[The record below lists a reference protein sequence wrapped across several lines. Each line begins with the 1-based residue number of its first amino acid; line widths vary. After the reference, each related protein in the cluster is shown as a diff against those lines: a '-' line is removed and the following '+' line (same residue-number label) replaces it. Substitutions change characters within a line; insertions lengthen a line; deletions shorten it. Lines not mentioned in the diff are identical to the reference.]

1 MHKENPGTNKNSVS
15 LKPLSA
21 LLVWEDQGERKEK
34 SLGDSEVTIG
44 REPKNSIPV
53 DDKEASRFHCS
64 IKPDDDSYV
73 IQDLKSTNGTFV
85 NGVKISDSQT
95 LKNGDIL
102 KIGISEFTF
111 EVQIPAVAESLTMR
125 AIARVVWDE
134 GGETKMQTIQ
144 SEGMTIG
151 RSSDNDLPLIDLDVS
166 RVHCK
171 IVPHKNGFVIVD
183 LDSTNGTFV
192 NDKRVSDKS
201 LLQNGDKLHV
211 GKHEFHFEILSL
223 EDATMVSDQPLETIE
238 YSLLEVP
245 IEKKSILADLV
256 TATVV
261 DIKDVVKEYES
272 PAGAVRVLNSVS
284 LQVAAGSFV
293 GIRGPS
299 GSGKSTLLNMITGI
313 DRPTSGEVIIAGQSL
328 GDLSEDKMAQWRG
341 VHIGVI
347 FQFFQLLPTLTVIEN
362 VMLPME
368 FCRKWN
374 PKERPQ
380 RALELL
386 DKVGLADQ
394 AYKLPG
400 ALSGGQQQRAAIAR
414 ALANEPPLILGDEPT
429 GNLDSKTADMV
440 FALFGELVA
449 LGTTFL
455 MVTHDVELAKR
466 IPRVVE
472 VRDGELHEDGSY

>member
-1 MHKENPGTNKNSVS
+1 MQKEQPVKPAH
-15 LKPLSA
+15 LKSPSA
-21 LLVWEDQGERKEK
+21 TLAWDDRGERKELP
-34 SLGDSEVTIG
+34 LGDIDVTIG
-44 REPKNSIPV
+44 RAPENSIPI
-53 DDKEASRFHCS
+53 DDNEASRFHCS
-64 IKPDDDSYV
+64 IKPDAGGYV
-73 IQDLKSTNGTFV
+73 VFDMNSTNGTFV
-85 NGVKISDSQT
+85 DGVKVSGSQV
-95 LKNGDIL
+95 LQSGDIV
-102 KIGISEFTF
+102 KVGNTEFAF
-111 EVQIPAVAESLTMR
+111 EIRIQEAVESLTMK

-134 GGETKMQTIQ
+134 GGQAKMQNIQ

-151 RSSDNDLPLIDLDVS
+151 RSSENDLPLIDLDVS
-166 RVHCK
+166 RIHCK
-171 IVPHKNGFVIVD
+171 IVPHKTGFIVVD
-183 LDSTNGTFV
+183 LDSTNGTYV
-192 NDKRVSDKS
+192 NGERITEEC
-201 LLQNGDKLHV
+201 LLHNGDNLHV
-211 GKHEFHFEILSL
+211 GKHEFTFEILSL
-223 EDATMVSDQPLETIE
+223 DDATMVTNRPLQTIE
-238 YSLLEVP
+238 YSLIEKP

-256 TATVV
+256 APVVV

-272 PAGAVRVLNSVS
+272 PAGVVRVLNSVN
-284 LQVAAGSFV
+284 LQVTAGSFM

-313 DRPTSGEVIIAGQSL
+313 DRPTSGDVIVAGQSL
-328 GDLSEDKMAQWRG
+328 GNLSEDKMAQWRG

-374 PKERPQ
+374 PRERPQ

-394 AYKLPG
+394 AKKLPS

-429 GNLDSKTADMV
+429 GNLDSKTADMI
-440 FALFGELVA
+440 FALFNELVA

-455 MVTHDVELAKR
+455 MVTHDVELGKR
-466 IPRVVE
+466 IPRVIE
-472 VRDGELHEDGSY
+472 VRDGELHEDGSR

>member
-1 MHKENPGTNKNSVS
+1 MQKEQPDKSTH
-15 LKPLSA
+15 LKSPSTV
-21 LLVWEDQGERKEK
+21 LVWNDQGERREVP
-34 SLGDSEVTIG
+34 LGGSDVTIG
-44 REPKNSIPV
+44 RAPENSIPI
-53 DDKEASRFHCS
+53 DDNEASRFHCS
-64 IKPDDDSYV
+64 IKPDAGGYV
-73 IQDLKSTNGTFV
+73 VFDLNSTNGTFV
-85 NGVKISDSQT
+85 NGIQVSGSQVLQSGDVVKVGGT
-95 LKNGDIL
+95 
-102 KIGISEFTF
+102 EFTF
-111 EVQIPAVAESLTMR
+111 EARIPEEVVEPLTMK
-125 AIARVVWDE
+125 AIARLVWE
-134 GGETKMQTIQ
+134 ESGQAKMQNIQ

-151 RSSDNDLPLIDLDVS
+151 RSSENELPLIDLDVS
-166 RVHCK
+166 RIHCK
-171 IVPHKNGFVIVD
+171 IIPHRNGFIVVD
-183 LDSTNGTFV
+183 LDSTNGTYV
-192 NDKRVSDKS
+192 NGERILEEH
-201 LLQNGDKLHV
+201 LLHNGDKLHV
-211 GKHEFHFEILSL
+211 GKHEFTFEILTL
-223 EDATMVSDQPLETIE
+223 EDATMVTNRPLQTIE
-238 YSLLEVP
+238 YSLVEKP
-245 IEKKSILADLV
+245 IEKKSILADLI
-256 TATVV
+256 APTVV

-272 PAGAVRVLNSVS
+272 PAGVVRVLNSVS
-284 LQVAAGSFV
+284 LKVAAGSFV

-328 GDLSEDKMAQWRG
+328 GNLSEDKMAQWRG

-374 PKERPQ
+374 PRERPQ

-394 AYKLPG
+394 ANKLPS

-429 GNLDSKTADMV
+429 GNLDSKTADMI
-440 FALFGELVA
+440 FSLFKELVA

-466 IPRVVE
+466 IPRVIE
-472 VRDGELHEDGSY
+472 VRDGELHEDGSH

>member
-1 MHKENPGTNKNSVS
+1 MQKENSGTNTSSAS
-15 LKPLSA
+15 LKPPSVFLI
-21 LLVWEDQGERKEK
+21 WEDKGERKEK
-34 SLGDSEVTIG
+34 LLGDSEVTIG
-44 REPKNSIPV
+44 RESKNGIPI

-64 IKPDDDSYV
+64 IKPDVDNY
-73 IQDLKSTNGTFV
+73 IILDLNSTNGTFV
-85 NGVKISDSQT
+85 NKVRITDSQPLET
-95 LKNGDIL
+95 GDIL
-102 KIGISEFTF
+102 RIGNTEFTF
-111 EVQIPAVAESLTMR
+111 EIRTPEAAEILTMK
-125 AIARVVWDE
+125 AIARVVWEE
-134 GGETKMQTIQ
+134 GGDARMQTIQ

-151 RSSDNDLPLIDLDVS
+151 RSSENDLPLIDLDVS
-166 RVHCK
+166 RIHCK
-171 IVPHKNGFVIVD
+171 IVPHKEGFIVVD

-192 NDKRVSDKS
+192 NGKRISDES
-201 LLQNGDKLHV
+201 LLHNGDKLHI
-211 GKHEFHFEILSL
+211 GKHEFLFEVLTL
-223 EDATMVSDQPLETIE
+223 EDATMVSDRPMETIE
-238 YSLLEVP
+238 YSLLGIP

-256 TATVV
+256 TTTVV

-272 PAGAVRVLNSVS
+272 PAGVVRVLNSVS

-368 FCRKWN
+368 FCRKWD
-374 PKERPQ
+374 PRERPQ

-466 IPRVVE
+466 IPRVIE
-472 VRDGELHEDGSY
+472 VRDGELHEDGSH